1 MKKPFPF
8 IAIFIY
14 FFVFSAPAFSG
25 SFKVNPVKVFLD
37 SKKKTDKLLVKN
49 MADEDLTL
57 QMSVFSWKQDAKA
70 EDVYEPT
77 GDIVVTPKILT
88 LEKGE
93 ERIIR
98 IGTEKRGESQELS
111 YRVYLEELPVKKPG
125 KMEIML
131 PLRIGVPI
139 FVAPAREKLS
149 GLIEGMEVE
158 GGKLKATVRNDGKTH
173 LFLSTVKASGEDA
186 NGAGCYQQDLK
197 GWYLLPGVSKTY
209 LFDIPPDV
217 CPKLKAITL
226 EVKPEKGVIEKRKTD
241 IKESACPK

>member
-1 MKKPFPF
+1 V
-8 IAIFIY
+8 IFVSL
-14 FFVFSAPAFSG
+14 FVFSGPVFSG

-37 SKKKTDKLLVKN
+37 SKKKTEKLLVKN
-49 MADEDLTL
+49 EAEEDLTL

-77 GDIVVTPKILT
+77 GDVIVTPKILT
-88 LEKGE
+88 LKKGE

-98 IGTEKRGESQELS
+98 IGAEKRSENQELS

-139 FVAPAREKLS
+139 FIATAREKLS
-149 GLIEGMEVE
+149 GTIEGMEAR
-158 GGKLKATVRNDGKTH
+158 GGKITATIKNNGNAH
-173 LFLSTVKASGEDA
+173 LFLSSLKASGEDM
-186 NGAGCYQQDLK
+186 NGVGCYQQDLK

-217 CPKLKAITL
+217 CPKIKAVTL
-226 EVKPEKGVIEKRKTD
+226 DVKMEKGVIEKRK
-241 IKESACPK
+241 INLEESACSK